1 MFETLAP
8 FLAGDFVLALAA
20 GGLLAFLW
28 STW

>member
-8 FLAGDFVLALAA
+8 FLAGDFVLALVA

-28 STW
+28 SAW